1 MTASAAERKKELVP
15 DRGIPREHAST
26 RQQRRVY
33 ALSDAYEGDCVTI
46 QAYL

>member
-1 MTASAAERKKELVP
+1 MTASAAERKKEYVP

-26 RQQRRVY
+26 RQQRRVH
-33 ALSDAYEGDCVTI
+33 ALPDAYEEDCVTM